1 MRLESKYLSYF
12 FLVTSI
18 LEPSIIIW
26 NIIRV
31 KTDHEYDILETTII
45 VAGVF
50 AIVIRISTIIS
61 FITVMINF
69 GQGLR
74 EKRMNF
80 NFNFNSSLNI

>member
-31 KTDHEYDILETTII
+31 KTDLEYDILETTII

-61 FITVMINF
+61 FITVMTNF
-69 GQGLR
+69 GQGLK
-74 EKRMNF
+74 EKRM

>member
-31 KTDHEYDILETTII
+31 KTDLEYDILETTII

-61 FITVMINF
+61 FITVMTNF
-69 GQGLR
+69 RQGLK
-74 EKRMNF
+74 EKRM

>member
-1 MRLESKYLSYF
+1 MRLESKHLSYF

-31 KTDHEYDILETTII
+31 KTDLEYDILETTII

-61 FITVMINF
+61 FITVMTNF
-69 GQGLR
+69 GQGLK
-74 EKRMNF
+74 EKRM

>member
-31 KTDHEYDILETTII
+31 KTDLEYDILETTII

-61 FITVMINF
+61 FITVMTNF
-69 GQGLR
+69 GQGLK
-74 EKRMNF
+74 EKRMNL
-80 NFNFNSSLNI
+80 NFNSSLNI